1 MERIAASLRDKIKS
15 VEEAAALIQSG
26 SVIGCSGFTL
36 VGEPKAVPHEL
47 ARQKKA
53 DHLTILTGAS
63 VGDALDGE
71 ADQSGSAV
79 HGRIPIRAT
88 SPCATPSMRAKW
100 ATPICI

>member
-53 DHLTILTGAS
+53 DH
-63 VGDALDGE
+63 
-71 ADQSGSAV
+71 
-79 HGRIPIRAT
+79 
-88 SPCATPSMRAKW
+88 
-100 ATPICI
+100 

>member
-53 DHLTILTGAS
+53 DHSDRSLSRGCP
-63 VGDALDGE
+63 
-71 ADQSGSAV
+71 
-79 HGRIPIRAT
+79 R
-88 SPCATPSMRAKW
+88 W
-100 ATPICI
+100 